1 MPQRGHTETMDA
13 PEIDLPT
20 IWAKAEDLNMIKI

>member
-13 PEIDLPT
+13 TEIDLPT
-20 IWAKAEDLNMIKI
+20 IWAKAEELNRMKI